1 MAKKAAERQ
10 DIFLFPTYPMR
21 IFIDVLFGSQ
31 VIFSTPVSYSSQ
43 GNVASPT
50 RPEVWPAFSYFLC
63 FDSLTNFSILLSL
76 LMIGFQISV
85 FNRSLDSFFSTIWH
99 LFSVLLSD
107 HMIRISKLIHE
118 RILIGVWLLM
128 AGNVLLS
135 AFSGCLWGFMIR
147 KTPIQRIDSWNDLY
161 RNFGDMKILA
171 PSFMALAD
179 FAQNDESDMAQNF
192 KQRLEE
198 FDPSDLLDPI
208 IQEEIVE
215 KILIGKHVAVLEYY
229 MLHYYKSTMNRM
241 KQIRSEFREGL
252 DFHISQEGYGM
263 SPYFI
268 SVMNNENALI
278 INTLNRV

>member
-1 MAKKAAERQ
+1 MGKKAAERP

-31 VIFSTPVSYSSQ
+31 VIFSAPVSYSSQ
-43 GNVASPT
+43 GNIASIT

-63 FDSLTNFSILLSL
+63 FDSLTNFSIILSL
-76 LMIGFQISV
+76 LLVGFQISLIRKS
-85 FNRSLDSFFSTIWH
+85 FISFFSTVWH

-107 HMIRISKLIHE
+107 HMIRISKSIHE
-118 RILIGVWLLM
+118 RILIGVWFLM
-128 AGNVLLS
+128 VGIVLLS

-171 PSFMALAD
+171 PSFLALAD
-179 FAQNDESDMAQNF
+179 FAQSDESDMAQNF

-198 FDPSDLLDPI
+198 LDPSDLLDPI
-208 IQEEIVE
+208 VQEEIVE
-215 KILIGKHVAVLEYY
+215 KIYSRKYVVALEWYL
-229 MLHYYKSTMNRM
+229 LHYYKNTLNRM
-241 KQIRSEFREGL
+241 KQIRSEFTEGL
-252 DFHISQEGYGM
+252 DFHISKEGYGM

-268 SVMNNENALI
+268 SVMNNENTLI